1 MRKPPEIAALP
12 DTLPLLVLPAL
23 MLAAA
28 WCDALRYTIPNWIS
42 LALAG
47 LFAPAALLSGMDPV
61 QIGLGYL
68 VGLGALAAGIALWA
82 PGFIGGGDAK
92 LIAAGAVWFGWPAV
106 VSFAVWVGLAGGVLV
121 LVLLLARRA
130 APLLPV
136 TRRVTEDSLFARGKP
151 VPYALAIAAG
161 AFIALPAAPIAAV

>member
-1 MRKPPEIAALP
+1 MP

-47 LFAPAALLSGMDPV
+47 LFAPAALLSGMDPM

-68 VGLGALAAGIALWA
+68 VGLGALAAGMALWA

-92 LIAAGAVWFGWPAV
+92 LIAAGAIWFGWPSV
-106 VSFAVWVGLAGGVLV
+106 LMFLVWAGLAGGVLA
-121 LVLLLARRA
+121 LFLLLARRA

-136 TRRVTEDSLFARGKP
+136 TKRIIEDSMFAHGKP

-161 AFIALPAAPIAAV
+161 AFIALPQAPIAAG